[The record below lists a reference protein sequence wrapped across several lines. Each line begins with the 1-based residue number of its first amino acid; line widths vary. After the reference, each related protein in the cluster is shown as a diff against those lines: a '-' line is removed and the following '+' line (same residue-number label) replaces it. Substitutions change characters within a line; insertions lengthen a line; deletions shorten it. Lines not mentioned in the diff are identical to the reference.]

1 MGLVKGGFQRLFQTA
16 LYVILFLAS
25 AVILGFYSYFLAVL
39 ADRNQRI
46 PTWEKAVEGIS
57 GAACLY
63 LIFAS
68 VLTCC
73 LGGIAVL
80 AFTAIVL
87 DVLFAAA
94 MVAVAVMTRHGA
106 GSCSGVVNTPIGTGP
121 ASATSGYGQGGFGAD
136 GGENTTYKVHL
147 GLACKYNSAAFACS
161 IICALLFLCTA
172 AMQILLVRHHKKEK
186 RFGPSPGNNYTS
198 GYSKKR
204 FGMFGKK
211 DKNRN
216 SMKAAEAGTVSSP
229 TNNRVSG
236 ETGYTGT
243 TVGGPGYDTYAKEE
257 TAAYPARGAHSGYYT
272 VSKSRAEEHNDP
284 KTNRMYHRHP
294 LDRP

>member
-16 LYVILFLAS
+16 LYIILFFAS
-25 AVILGFYSYFLAVL
+25 AVILGFYSYFLAIL
-39 ADRNQRI
+39 SDRNQKI

-94 MVAVAVMTRHGA
+94 MVAVAVMTRDGA
-106 GSCSGVVNTPIGTGP
+106 DSCSGTVQTPIGNGP
-121 ASATSGYGQGGFGAD
+121 ASATGGYGQGGFGAD

-161 IICALLFLCTA
+161 IICAILFLCTA
-172 AMQILLVRHHKKEK
+172 AMQLLLVRHHKKEK
-186 RFGPSPGNNYTS
+186 RFGPSPDNNYTS

-211 DKNRN
+211 NKNRN
-216 SMKAAEAGTVSSP
+216 SMKAAEAGTISSP

-272 VSKSRAEEHNDP
+272 VSSSPVKKQRNP
-284 KTNRMYHRHP
+284 KTDITCYRHQ
-294 LDRP
+294 LDRQ